1 MPTSETYRP
10 NNSKEIERRPPLLDR
25 ILSLCVAAGLL
36 AGSVVLWLFGFTL
49 WAAAA
54 LVLLLVCPLVIA
66 WILRIERQQNP
77 THKNTS

>member
-1 MPTSETYRP
+1 MPTSQTCRP
-10 NNSKEIERRPPLLDR
+10 NNSKEMEGQTPMLDR
-25 ILSLCVAAGLL
+25 ILWLCVAVGLL

-49 WAAAA
+49 WAVVA
-54 LVLLLVCPLVIA
+54 LVLLVVCPLVVV